1 MKFIK
6 FSDIMKFVR
15 IIKYQNSEESPKMK
29 KERITFLDGLRGF
42 ACLGVFTHHFFLSF
56 FPASYFGAEAAVMT
70 ASGFDEKLSVEPYS
84 FFVNG
89 NFWVCLFLV
98 VSAFLVSNKIFLLR
112 ESYDV
117 SFDNEAGGN
126 SHGQNGRESVFDVLS
141 ATLLKRY
148 LRLMI
153 PAALIGIFSYF
164 LTDLLTFSGLNYM
177 GKVNTLSFPSFL
189 YHAVVHMWIFVDS
202 SVQGPFWMLHYLLFG
217 SYLAILTALA
227 SPPKKRCVPLIHL
240 FLTAALGI
248 LNHYYAGIILGVM
261 ICYLYHYATSLQS
274 DTGNALS
281 NKMIALLTQNKAL
294 QEIGGILLL
303 LAGLFLGA
311 YPSYVKPDNIYR
323 IFNAYA
329 FRDPDAYELIH
340 SIAAACLL
348 ASFFLLKRL
357 ADFFSTRPFL
367 FLGKLSFSIY
377 LVHSMLLEHLGYFIM
392 HKMKD
397 LIGNYSY
404 AGILTYLILFCLLI
418 PLSFACYGTIERFGN
433 RVCKKLFPPSP

>member
-1 MKFIK
+1 MK
-6 FSDIMKFVR
+6 
-15 IIKYQNSEESPKMK
+15 NSKAEDLPKMK
-29 KERITFLDGLRGF
+29 KERITFLDGLKGF

-56 FPASYFGAEAAVMT
+56 FPASYFGTEAAVMT
-70 ASGFDEKLSVEPYS
+70 ASGFDAALSVEPYS

-98 VSAFLVSNKIFLLR
+98 VSAFLVSNKIFQLR
-112 ESYDV
+112 TSY
-117 SFDNEAGGN
+117 EAF
-126 SHGQNGRESVFDVLS
+126 QNGASDSVSHEKDRQGGQMPIFDTLS
-141 ATLLKRY
+141 TTLLKRY
-148 LRLMI
+148 LRLMV

-164 LTDLLTFSGLNYM
+164 LTDLLTLTGLNYL
-177 GKVNTLSFPSFL
+177 GKVNALSFPSFL

-217 SYLAILTALA
+217 SYLAILIALA
-227 SPPKKRCVPLIHL
+227 TPLKNRLALPIHL
-240 FLTAALGI
+240 FLTVALGI
-248 LNHYYAGIILGVM
+248 LNHYYAGIVLGVT
-261 ICYLYHYATSLQS
+261 ICYLYHYGSSLQKTS
-274 DTGNALS
+274 DRGFLIKIMS
-281 NKMIALLTQNKAL
+281 LLTQNKILRSAV
-294 QEIGGILLL
+294 GILLL

-348 ASFFLLKRL
+348 ASFFLLKGL
-357 ADFFSTRPFL
+357 ADLFSTKPFL
-367 FLGKLSFSIY
+367 FLGKLSFSIF
-377 LVHSMLLEHLGYFIM
+377 LVHSILLEHLGYFIM
-392 HKMKD
+392 HKTRD
-397 LIGNYSY
+397 LIGNYSF

-433 RVCKKLFPPSP
+433 WVCEKLFSREQNPAPTK

>member
-1 MKFIK
+1 MKTK
-6 FSDIMKFVR
+6 
-15 IIKYQNSEESPKMK
+15 
-29 KERITFLDGLRGF
+29 RITFLDGLKGF

-56 FPASYFGAEAAVMT
+56 FPASYFGTEAAVMT
-70 ASGFDEKLSVEPYS
+70 ASGFDARLSVEPYS

-98 VSAFLVSNKIFLLR
+98 VSAFLTSNKIFQLR
-112 ESYDV
+112 ASYEASPYGASNGV
-117 SFDNEAGGN
+117 SHE
-126 SHGQNGRESVFDVLS
+126 RERQSGPIPVFDTLS

-164 LTDLLTFSGLNYM
+164 LTDLLTLARLNYL

-217 SYLAILTALA
+217 SYLAILIALA
-227 SPPKKRCVPLIHL
+227 TPVKSRLALPIHL
-240 FLTAALGI
+240 FLAAALGI
-248 LNHYYAGIILGVM
+248 LNHYYAGIVLGVM
-261 ICYLYHYATSLQS
+261 ICYLYHYGTLLQKS
-274 DTGNALS
+274 SGKGFLT
-281 NKMIALLTQNKAL
+281 KMISLLIHNKVL
-294 QEIGGILLL
+294 RGVVGILLL

-329 FRDPDAYELIH
+329 FRDPEAYELIH
-340 SIAAACLL
+340 GVAAACLL
-348 ASFFLLKRL
+348 ASFFLLKGL
-357 ADFFSTRPFL
+357 ASFFSTKPFL
-367 FLGKLSFSIY
+367 FLGKLSFSIF
-377 LVHSMLLEHLGYFIM
+377 LVHSILLEHVGYFIM
-392 HKMKD
+392 HKTND
-397 LIGNYSY
+397 LIGNYSL

-418 PLSFACYGTIERFGN
+418 PLSYACYGTVERFGN
-433 RVCKKLFPPSP
+433 WVCGKLFPPSPSS

>member
-1 MKFIK
+1 
-6 FSDIMKFVR
+6 
-15 IIKYQNSEESPKMK
+15 MK
-29 KERITFLDGLRGF
+29 KERFVFLDGLKGF

-56 FPASYFGAEAAVMT
+56 FPASYFGTEAAVMT
-70 ASGFDEKLSVEPYS
+70 ASGFDARLSVEPYS

-89 NFWVCLFLV
+89 NFWVCLFLTI
-98 VSAFLVSNKIFLLR
+98 SAFLVSNSIFQMR
-112 ESYDV
+112 MSYES
-117 SFDNEAGGN
+117 SFCGASENV
-126 SHGQNGRESVFDVLS
+126 SHGKFQQDSQKSVFDTLS

-153 PAALIGIFSYF
+153 PAALIGIFGYF
-164 LTDLLTFSGLNYM
+164 LTNLLTLTGLNYL

-217 SYLAILTALA
+217 SYLAILIALA
-227 SPPKKRCVPLIHL
+227 SPVKKRQTPLIHL
-240 FLTAALGI
+240 FLAVVLGI
-248 LNHYYAGIILGVM
+248 LNRYYTAAVLGVM
-261 ICYLYHYATSLQS
+261 ICYLYHYGVSLP
-274 DTGNALS
+274 NAADKIFS
-281 NKMIALLTQNKAL
+281 NKIFRAAV
-294 QEIGGILLL
+294 GILLL

-311 YPSYVKPDNIYR
+311 YPSYVRPDNIYR

-340 SIAAACLL
+340 SVGAACLL
-348 ASFFLLKRL
+348 ASFFLLKGL
-357 ADFFSTRPFL
+357 ADFFSKKPFL

-377 LVHSMLLEHLGYFIM
+377 LVHSILLEDLGYFIM
-392 HKMKD
+392 HKTNE

-418 PLSFACYGTIERFGN
+418 PLSFACYSTIERFGN
-433 RVCKKLFPPSP
+433 WACRKLFK

>member
-1 MKFIK
+1 
-6 FSDIMKFVR
+6 
-15 IIKYQNSEESPKMK
+15 MK
-29 KERITFLDGLRGF
+29 KERITFLDGLKGF

-56 FPASYFGAEAAVMT
+56 FPASYFGTEAAVMT
-70 ASGFDEKLSVEPYS
+70 ASGFDAALSVEPYS

-98 VSAFLVSNKIFLLR
+98 VSAFLVSNKIFQLR
-112 ESYDV
+112 TSY
-117 SFDNEAGGN
+117 EAF
-126 SHGQNGRESVFDVLS
+126 QNGASDSISHEKGRHGGQMPIFDTLS
-141 ATLLKRY
+141 TTLLKRY

-164 LTDLLTFSGLNYM
+164 LTDLLTLTDLNYL
-177 GKVNTLSFPSFL
+177 GKVNALSFPSFL

-217 SYLAILTALA
+217 SYLAILIALA
-227 SPPKKRCVPLIHL
+227 TPLKNRLALPIHL
-240 FLTAALGI
+240 FLTVALGI
-248 LNHYYAGIILGVM
+248 LNHYYAGIVLGVT
-261 ICYLYHYATSLQS
+261 ICYLYHYGSSLQ
-274 DTGNALS
+274 
-281 NKMIALLTQNKAL
+281 KLTQNKILRCAM
-294 QEIGGILLL
+294 GILLL

-329 FRDPDAYELIH
+329 FRDPEAYELIH

-348 ASFFLLKRL
+348 ASFFLLKGL
-357 ADFFSTRPFL
+357 ADLFSTKPFL
-367 FLGKLSFSIY
+367 FLGKLSFSIF
-377 LVHSMLLEHLGYFIM
+377 LVHSILLEHLGYYIM
-392 HKMKD
+392 HKTKD
-397 LIGNYSY
+397 LIGNYSF

-433 RVCKKLFPPSP
+433 WVCGKLFSREQVSAPTK

>member
-1 MKFIK
+1 
-6 FSDIMKFVR
+6 
-15 IIKYQNSEESPKMK
+15 MK
-29 KERITFLDGLRGF
+29 KERITFLDGLKGF

-56 FPASYFGAEAAVMT
+56 FPASYFGTEAAVMT
-70 ASGFDEKLSVEPYS
+70 ASGFDASLSVEPYS

-98 VSAFLVSNKIFLLR
+98 ISAFLLSNKIFQLKNK
-112 ESYDV
+112 SA
-117 SFDNEAGGN
+117 FDT
-126 SHGQNGRESVFDVLS
+126 LS
-141 ATLLKRY
+141 ETLLKRY

-153 PAALIGIFSYF
+153 PVALIGIFSYF
-164 LTDLLTFSGLNYM
+164 LTDLLTLTGLNYL
-177 GKVNTLSFPSFL
+177 GKINTLSFPSFL

-217 SYLAILTALA
+217 SYLAILIALA
-227 SPPKKRCVPLIHL
+227 TPLKNRWTPLIHL

-248 LNHYYAGIILGVM
+248 LNHYYVGIVLGVM
-261 ICYLYHYATSLQS
+261 ICYLYHCRTSLQN
-274 DTGNALS
+274 TFNNGLF
-281 NKMIALLTQNKAL
+281 NKITILLVQNRILRGAT
-294 QEIGGILLL
+294 GILLL

-340 SIAAACLL
+340 SIGAACLL
-348 ASFFLLKRL
+348 ASFFLLKEL
-357 ADFFSTRPFL
+357 ADFFSTKPFL
-367 FLGKLSFSIY
+367 FLGKISFSIY

-392 HKMKD
+392 HKMND
-397 LIGNYSY
+397 LIGNYSL

-418 PLSFACYGTIERFGN
+418 PLSFACYSTIERFGN
-433 RVCKKLFPPSP
+433 WVCRKLFSKEQYSTPTK

>member
-1 MKFIK
+1 
-6 FSDIMKFVR
+6 
-15 IIKYQNSEESPKMK
+15 MK

-70 ASGFDEKLSVEPYS
+70 ASGFDASLSVEPYS

-98 VSAFLVSNKIFLLR
+98 ISAFLVSNKIFQLR
-112 ESYDV
+112 TSY
-117 SFDNEAGGN
+117 EAFQDGASDGISHKKERQGG
-126 SHGQNGRESVFDVLS
+126 QMPVFETLS

-164 LTDLLTFSGLNYM
+164 LRDLLTLTGLNYL
-177 GKVNTLSFPSFL
+177 GKVNDCSFPSFL

-217 SYLAILTALA
+217 SYLAILIALA
-227 SPPKKRCVPLIHL
+227 TPLKNRWTPLIHL
-240 FLTAALGI
+240 FLAVVLGI
-248 LNHYYAGIILGVM
+248 LNHYYIAIVLGVM
-261 ICYLYHYATSLQS
+261 ICYLYYCRT
-274 DTGNALS
+274 
-281 NKMIALLTQNKAL
+281 AL
-294 QEIGGILLL
+294 QETSDHGILNKLMTLLIHNKTLRFATGMLLL

-323 IFNAYA
+323 VFNAYA

-340 SIAAACLL
+340 SVAAACLL
-348 ASFFLLKRL
+348 ASFFLLKEL
-357 ADFFSTRPFL
+357 ADFFSTKPLL

-377 LVHSMLLEHLGYFIM
+377 LVHSMLLEHLGYYIM
-392 HKMKD
+392 HKTND
-397 LIGNYSY
+397 LINNYSF
-404 AGILTYLILFCLLI
+404 AGILTYLILFYLLI
-418 PLSFACYGTIERFGN
+418 PLSLACYYTVERFGN
-433 RVCKKLFPPSP
+433 WVCGKLFGSKQKSVPTK

>member
-1 MKFIK
+1 MIT
-6 FSDIMKFVR
+6 
-15 IIKYQNSEESPKMK
+15 NMK
-29 KERITFLDGLRGF
+29 KERFEFLDGLKGF

-56 FPASYFGAEAAVMT
+56 FPASYFGTEAAVMT
-70 ASGFDEKLSVEPYS
+70 ASGFDASLSVEPYS

-98 VSAFLVSNKIFLLR
+98 ISAFLLSNKIFQLKI
-112 ESYDV
+112 SGDV
-117 SFDNEAGGN
+117 SPSESLFDT
-126 SHGQNGRESVFDVLS
+126 LS
-141 ATLLKRY
+141 ETLLKRY

-164 LTDLLTFSGLNYM
+164 LRDLLTLTGLNYL
-177 GKVNTLSFPSFL
+177 GKVNDCSFPNFL

-217 SYLAILTALA
+217 SYLAILIALA
-227 SPPKKRCVPLIHL
+227 TPLKNRWVPLIHV
-240 FLTAALGI
+240 FLAAVLGI
-248 LNHYYAGIILGVM
+248 LNHYYAGIVLGVM
-261 ICYLYHYATSLQS
+261 ICYLYHCGTSLQE
-274 DTGNALS
+274 TS
-281 NKMIALLTQNKAL
+281 NNGFFNKLMRLLAQNKILRGGA
-294 QEIGGILLL
+294 GILLL

-323 IFNAYA
+323 VFNAYA

-340 SIAAACLL
+340 SIAAACLM
-348 ASFFLLKRL
+348 ASFFLLKGL
-357 ADFFSTRPFL
+357 ADFFSTKPFL

-392 HKMKD
+392 HQTND
-397 LIGNYSY
+397 LIGNYSF

-418 PLSFACYGTIERFGN
+418 PLSLACYYTVERLGN
-433 RVCKKLFPPSP
+433 RVCRKLFNSEQTSATTK

>member
-1 MKFIK
+1 
-6 FSDIMKFVR
+6 
-15 IIKYQNSEESPKMK
+15 MK
-29 KERITFLDGLRGF
+29 KERIKFLDGLKGF

-56 FPASYFGAEAAVMT
+56 FPASYFGTEAAVMT
-70 ASGFDEKLSVEPYS
+70 ASGFDASLSVEPYS

-98 VSAFLVSNKIFLLR
+98 ISAFLLSNKIFQLKNK
-112 ESYDV
+112 SA
-117 SFDNEAGGN
+117 FDT
-126 SHGQNGRESVFDVLS
+126 LS
-141 ATLLKRY
+141 ETLLKRY

-164 LTDLLTFSGLNYM
+164 LTDLLTLTDLNYL
-177 GKVNTLSFPSFL
+177 GKINTLSFPSFL

-217 SYLAILTALA
+217 SYLAILIALA
-227 SPPKKRCVPLIHL
+227 TPLKNRWTPLIHL

-248 LNHYYAGIILGVM
+248 LNHYYVGIVLGVM
-261 ICYLYHYATSLQS
+261 ICYLYHCRTSLHN
-274 DTGNALS
+274 TFNNGFF
-281 NKMIALLTQNKAL
+281 NKITILLTQNRSLRGAV
-294 QEIGGILLL
+294 GILLL

-348 ASFFLLKRL
+348 ASFFLLKEL
-357 ADFFSTRPFL
+357 AGFFSTKPFL
-367 FLGKLSFSIY
+367 FLGKISFSIY

-392 HKMKD
+392 HKMND
-397 LIGNYSY
+397 LIGNYSI

-418 PLSFACYGTIERFGN
+418 PLSFACYSTIERFGN
-433 RVCKKLFPPSP
+433 WVCRKLFPLQ

>member
-1 MKFIK
+1 
-6 FSDIMKFVR
+6 
-15 IIKYQNSEESPKMK
+15 MK
-29 KERITFLDGLRGF
+29 KERITFLDGLKGF

-56 FPASYFGAEAAVMT
+56 FPASYFGTEAAVMT
-70 ASGFDEKLSVEPYS
+70 ASGFDASLSVEPYS

-98 VSAFLVSNKIFLLR
+98 VSAFLVSNKIFQLR
-112 ESYDV
+112 ISYEVLQGSASDSV
-117 SFDNEAGGN
+117 SHEREQQCGQMPIFDT
-126 SHGQNGRESVFDVLS
+126 LS

-164 LTDLLTFSGLNYM
+164 LTDLLTFTGLNYL
-177 GKVNTLSFPSFL
+177 GKVNVLSFPSFL

-217 SYLAILTALA
+217 SYLAILIALA
-227 SPPKKRCVPLIHL
+227 TPLKNRWTPLIHL
-240 FLTAALGI
+240 FLTVVLGI
-248 LNHYYAGIILGVM
+248 LNHYYVGIVLGVM
-261 ICYLYHYATSLQS
+261 ICYLYHYGISLQKTS
-274 DTGNALS
+274 DRGCLAKIMS
-281 NKMIALLTQNKAL
+281 LLTQNKILRSAV
-294 QEIGGILLL
+294 GILLL
-303 LAGLFLGA
+303 LTGLFLGA

-348 ASFFLLKRL
+348 ASFFLLKGL
-357 ADFFSTRPFL
+357 ADFFSTKPFL
-367 FLGKLSFSIY
+367 FLGKLSFSIF
-377 LVHSMLLEHLGYFIM
+377 LIHSILLEHLGYFIM
-392 HKMKD
+392 HKTNA
-397 LIGNYSY
+397 LIGNYSF

-433 RVCKKLFPPSP
+433 WVCGKLFNREQHSVPTK

>member
-1 MKFIK
+1 
-6 FSDIMKFVR
+6 
-15 IIKYQNSEESPKMK
+15 MK
-29 KERITFLDGLRGF
+29 KERITFLDGLKGF

-56 FPASYFGAEAAVMT
+56 FPASYFGTEAAVMT
-70 ASGFDEKLSVEPYS
+70 ASGFDASLSVEPYS

-98 VSAFLVSNKIFLLR
+98 VSAFLVSNKIFQLR
-112 ESYDV
+112 TSYETFQGGASDSV
-117 SFDNEAGGN
+117 SHEKDRQG
-126 SHGQNGRESVFDVLS
+126 SQMPVFDTLS

-164 LTDLLTFSGLNYM
+164 LTDLLTLTGLNYL
-177 GKVNTLSFPSFL
+177 GKINTLSFPSFL

-217 SYLAILTALA
+217 SYLAILIALA
-227 SPPKKRCVPLIHL
+227 TPLKNRWTPLIHL

-248 LNHYYAGIILGVM
+248 LNHYYVGIVLGVM
-261 ICYLYHYATSLQS
+261 ICYLYHCRTSLQNRILRGA
-274 DTGNALS
+274 T
-281 NKMIALLTQNKAL
+281 
-294 QEIGGILLL
+294 GILLL

-340 SIAAACLL
+340 SIGAACLL
-348 ASFFLLKRL
+348 ASFFLLKEL
-357 ADFFSTRPFL
+357 ADFFSTKPFL
-367 FLGKLSFSIY
+367 FLGKISFSIY

-392 HKMKD
+392 HKMND
-397 LIGNYSY
+397 FIGNYSI
-404 AGILTYLILFCLLI
+404 AGILTYLILFSLLL
-418 PLSFACYGTIERFGN
+418 PLSLTCYYTVERFGN
-433 RVCKKLFPPSP
+433 WVCRKLFSKEQNSTPTK

>member
-1 MKFIK
+1 
-6 FSDIMKFVR
+6 
-15 IIKYQNSEESPKMK
+15 MK
-29 KERITFLDGLRGF
+29 KERITFLDGLKGF

-56 FPASYFGAEAAVMT
+56 FPASYFGTEAAVMT
-70 ASGFDEKLSVEPYS
+70 ASGFDASLSVEPYS

-98 VSAFLVSNKIFLLR
+98 VSAFLVSNKIFQLR
-112 ESYDV
+112 ISYEVLQGSASDSV
-117 SFDNEAGGN
+117 SHEREQQCGQMPIFDT
-126 SHGQNGRESVFDVLS
+126 LS

-164 LTDLLTFSGLNYM
+164 LTDLLTFTGLNYL
-177 GKVNTLSFPSFL
+177 GKVNVLSFPSFL

-217 SYLAILTALA
+217 SYLAILIALA
-227 SPPKKRCVPLIHL
+227 TPLKNRWTPLIHL
-240 FLTAALGI
+240 FLTVVLGI
-248 LNHYYAGIILGVM
+248 LNHYYVGIVLGVM
-261 ICYLYHYATSLQS
+261 ICYLYHYGISLQKTS
-274 DTGNALS
+274 DRGCLAKIMS
-281 NKMIALLTQNKAL
+281 LLTQNNILRSAV
-294 QEIGGILLL
+294 GILLL
-303 LAGLFLGA
+303 LTGLFLGA

-348 ASFFLLKRL
+348 ASFFLLKGL
-357 ADFFSTRPFL
+357 ADFFSTKPFL
-367 FLGKLSFSIY
+367 FLGKLSFSIF
-377 LVHSMLLEHLGYFIM
+377 LIHSILLEHLGYFIM
-392 HKMKD
+392 HKTNA
-397 LIGNYSY
+397 LIGNYSF

-433 RVCKKLFPPSP
+433 WVCGKLFNREQHSVPTK

>member
-1 MKFIK
+1 
-6 FSDIMKFVR
+6 
-15 IIKYQNSEESPKMK
+15 MK

-70 ASGFDEKLSVEPYS
+70 ASGFDAALSVEPYS

-98 VSAFLVSNKIFLLR
+98 VSAFLVSNKIFQLR
-112 ESYDV
+112 TSYEDFQDGA
-117 SFDNEAGGN
+117 SDGI
-126 SHGQNGRESVFDVLS
+126 SHKKERQSGPMPVFETLS
-141 ATLLKRY
+141 TTLLKRY

-164 LTDLLTFSGLNYM
+164 LRDLLTLTGLNYL
-177 GKVNTLSFPSFL
+177 GKVNDSSFPNFL

-217 SYLAILTALA
+217 SYLAILIALA
-227 SPPKKRCVPLIHL
+227 TPLKSRWTPLIHL
-240 FLTAALGI
+240 FLAVVLGI
-248 LNHYYAGIILGVM
+248 LNHYYAGIVLGVM
-261 ICYLYHYATSLQS
+261 ICYLYHCRT
-274 DTGNALS
+274 
-281 NKMIALLTQNKAL
+281 AL
-294 QEIGGILLL
+294 QETPDHGILNKLMTLLIHNKILRFAAGMLLL

-323 IFNAYA
+323 VFNAYA

-340 SIAAACLL
+340 SVAAACLL
-348 ASFFLLKRL
+348 TSFFLLKGL
-357 ADFFSTRPFL
+357 ADFFSTKPFL
-367 FLGKLSFSIY
+367 FLGKISFSIY
-377 LVHSMLLEHLGYFIM
+377 LVHSMLLEHLGYYIM
-392 HKMKD
+392 HKTND
-397 LIGNYSY
+397 LIGNYSF

-418 PLSFACYGTIERFGN
+418 PLSLACYYTVERFGN
-433 RVCKKLFPPSP
+433 WVCRKLFGGKQTSVLTK

>member
-1 MKFIK
+1 
-6 FSDIMKFVR
+6 
-15 IIKYQNSEESPKMK
+15 MK
-29 KERITFLDGLRGF
+29 KERITFLDGLKGF

-70 ASGFDEKLSVEPYS
+70 ASGFDEKLSAEPYS

-98 VSAFLVSNKIFLLR
+98 ISAFLISNKIFLLR
-112 ESYDV
+112 SSYDA
-117 SFDNEAGGN
+117 SSGN
-126 SHGQNGRESVFDVLS
+126 GTSSGSHGQNERGSVFDALS
-141 ATLLKRY
+141 AALLKRY

-153 PAALIGIFSYF
+153 PAVLIGIFSYF
-164 LTDLLTFSGLNYM
+164 LTELLAFSGLNYL
-177 GKVNTLSFPSFL
+177 GKVNTLSFLSFL
-189 YHAVVHMWIFVDS
+189 YHALIHMWLFVDS

-227 SPPKKRCVPLIHL
+227 SPPKKKWVLLLHL
-240 FLTAALGI
+240 FLTAVLGI
-248 LNHYYAGIILGVM
+248 LNRYYAGIILGVM
-261 ICYLYHYATSLQS
+261 ICYLYHYGASLQS
-274 DTGNALS
+274 DSGNGFFNKITGLLIQNNLLRG
-281 NKMIALLTQNKAL
+281 IA
-294 QEIGGILLL
+294 GILLL

-329 FRDPDAYELIH
+329 FRDPDAYILIH

-348 ASFFLLKRL
+348 ASFFLLKGL
-357 ADFFSTRPFL
+357 ADFFSTKPFL

-377 LVHSMLLEHLGYFIM
+377 LVHSMLLEDLGYFIM
-392 HKMKD
+392 HKMQE

-404 AGILTYLILFCLLI
+404 AGIVTYLILFCLLI
-418 PLSFACYGTIERFGN
+418 PLSFACYSTIERFGN
-433 RVCKKLFPPSP
+433 WVCNNVFDK

>member
-1 MKFIK
+1 
-6 FSDIMKFVR
+6 
-15 IIKYQNSEESPKMK
+15 MK

-70 ASGFDEKLSVEPYS
+70 ASGFDAALSVEPFS

-98 VSAFLVSNKIFLLR
+98 ISAFLVSNKIFQLKT
-112 ESYDV
+112 SY
-117 SFDNEAGGN
+117 EALIP
-126 SHGQNGRESVFDVLS
+126 VFETLS
-141 ATLLKRY
+141 TTLLKRY

-164 LTDLLTFSGLNYM
+164 LRDLLTLTGLNYL
-177 GKVNTLSFPSFL
+177 GKVNDCSFLNFL

-217 SYLAILTALA
+217 SYLAILIALA
-227 SPPKKRCVPLIHL
+227 TPLKNRWTPLIHL
-240 FLTAALGI
+240 FLAAVLGI
-248 LNHYYAGIILGVM
+248 LNHYYAGIVFGVM
-261 ICYLYHYATSLQS
+261 ICYLYHCRT
-274 DTGNALS
+274 
-281 NKMIALLTQNKAL
+281 AL
-294 QEIGGILLL
+294 QETSDHGILNKLMALLIHNKILRFAAGILLL

-311 YPSYVKPDNIYR
+311 YPSYVKPENIYR

-340 SIAAACLL
+340 SVAAACLL
-348 ASFFLLKRL
+348 ASFFLLKGL
-357 ADFFSTRPFL
+357 ADFFSTKPFL
-367 FLGKLSFSIY
+367 FLGKISFSIY

-392 HKMKD
+392 HQTND
-397 LIGNYSY
+397 LMGNYSC
-404 AGILTYLILFCLLI
+404 AGILTYLILFSLLI
-418 PLSFACYGTIERFGN
+418 PLSLACYYTVERLGDW
-433 RVCKKLFPPSP
+433 VCRKLFNSQQTSATAK